1 MSMLYAI
8 GVLAIMTIALFYT
21 IAALIALVFGGWQ
34 VWRKAER
41 WNERQYTRSIADSHL
56 IETALGPVEYDLR
69 GTGPVVLHM
78 HGGVVAHNSWYLL
91 EHLVDAGYTVLTPSR
106 PGYLRT
112 PLSSG
117 TTPEEQADLMAAL
130 LDALRIERVAV
141 CGLSAGGPVA
151 LQFALRHAHRTR
163 ALVLISAVTK
173 QTGLSNEQTNSALG
187 RLVMSPAGQNL
198 TYLLIHWVM
207 TRYPRLAL
215 HDLARTETTYS
226 HKTSR
231 RLNQQVL
238 SDPTQ
243 RLALTRLADAM
254 VPALPRFAGTMNDLQ
269 IQQTVPRYPLE
280 EIARPTLIIHSR
292 HDGDIPYEN
301 ATFAA
306 TTIPNAELI
315 TVDQYGHLIWLGDPA
330 VTEMWQQRIV
340 QFLAACQHTTA
351 PKEEVT
357 A

>member
-1 MSMLYAI
+1 MLYAI

-21 IAALIALVFGGWQ
+21 IGALIALGFWGWQ
-34 VWRKAER
+34 LWHKAQR
-41 WNERQYTRSIADSHL
+41 WNEQQYARSIADSHL

-69 GTGPVVLHM
+69 GAGPVVLHM

-91 EHLVDAGYTVLTPSR
+91 EYLVEAGYTVLTPSR

-117 TTPEEQADLMAAL
+117 AAPEEQADLMAAL
-130 LDALRIERVAV
+130 LDALRIESVAV

-151 LQFALRHAHRTR
+151 LQFALRHAHRTC

-173 QTGLSNEQTNSALG
+173 QTGLSSDQTNSALG

-198 TYLLIHWVM
+198 AYLLIHWVM

-215 HDLARTETTYS
+215 YDLARTETTYPG
-226 HKTSR
+226 KISR
-231 RLNQQVL
+231 RLNRQVL
-238 SDPTQ
+238 SDPVQ

-254 VPALPRFAGTMNDLQ
+254 VPALPRFDGTMNDLQ
-269 IQQTVPRYPLE
+269 IQQILPNYPLE
-280 EIARPTLIIHSR
+280 AIALPTLIVHSR
-292 HDGDIPYEN
+292 YDGDIPYEN

-306 TTIPNAELI
+306 ATIPNAELI
-315 TVDQYGHLIWLGDPA
+315 TVDQYGHLLWLGDPA
-330 VTEMWQQRIV
+330 VTKMWQQRIV
-340 QFLAACQHTTA
+340 QFLTACRHMTV

-357 A
+357 V